1 VGAVVTSEVVVLLAV
16 VTSSPGSS
24 AGNSACDTSLVR
36 VCTSEAR
43 AGAVQL
49 TLAETSS
56 IVAVTSG
63 VIVVAVARSA
73 RDVVVV
79 AVTLGVADDT
89 ETTSSTSTNILGD
102 TLEGVVALFTTSESS
117 TLLLELIHSHGRESC
132 SAVVGGLVVVNLVD
146 GNGGVDDVGLNSLL
160 LNNRLDGL
168 VDVVVNVLASNGGS
182 SALAVCGGIYATLV
196 LEASLFI
203 DEVPLRGVVIAV
215 VELAV
220 LDSTELSS
228 VLLRQ
233 DLTVL
238 NRLNS
243 AVVVVLVDLFVD
255 GSLNL
260 FVHMGLDNLV
270 LNGRGNSLMDGGVV
284 VSRLGHEVSDSCL
297 GFVHCD

>member
-1 VGAVVTSEVVVLLAV
+1 
-16 VTSSPGSS
+16 
-24 AGNSACDTSLVR
+24 
-36 VCTSEAR
+36 
-43 AGAVQL
+43 
-49 TLAETSS
+49 
-56 IVAVTSG
+56 
-63 VIVVAVARSA
+63 
-73 RDVVVV
+73 
-79 AVTLGVADDT
+79 
-89 ETTSSTSTNILGD
+89 
-102 TLEGVVALFTTSESS
+102 
-117 TLLLELIHSHGRESC
+117 
-132 SAVVGGLVVVNLVD
+132 VVGGLVVVNLVD

-168 VDVVVNVLASNGGS
+168 VDVVLNVLASNRGS

-203 DEVPLRGVVIAV
+203 DEVPLRGIVIAV